1 MARALALA
9 LAPFALAT
17 LAGLVWLW
25 PAGEPGSGLTG
36 PAARGYRA
44 TVVAVQEIACP
55 SLEGQGEL
63 RCERAT
69 ARLDEG
75 PDEGL
80 EVTFELA
87 EGPTTRRL
95 RQGDGVLLARASEGP
110 PELAYAFL
118 DYQRARPLLLLGVLF
133 AAVVVALSRWRG
145 LAALG
150 GLALSLAVLIF
161 FVLPSILAGEPPLA
175 VAVTGSAVIM
185 FAAIYLAHGF
195 NARSSTAILGTL
207 ISLLLTGVLAL
218 VFVDAARFTGF
229 GSEEAV
235 FLQVSASQIN
245 LTGLLL
251 GGIIIGSLGV
261 LDDVTV
267 TQASAVWEL
276 HHANPNLGV
285 RGLYSA
291 AIRIGRDHI
300 ASTVNTLVL
309 AYAGAALPLLI
320 VFTLSNQRLSSVLTS
335 EVVAEEVVRTLVGSI
350 GLVASV
356 PITTALASVVVS
368 YDSTRSP
375 SPEGEGFER
384 PRAEREWRAGA

>member
-1 MARALALA
+1 MVRALAFA
-9 LAPFALAT
+9 LAPFAVAT
-17 LAGLVWLW
+17 LVGLVWLW
-25 PAGEPGSGLTG
+25 PRAE
-36 PAARGYRA
+36 PAASLIGPPGRALRA

-55 SLEGQGEL
+55 ELQGQGEF
-63 RCERAT
+63 RCARAT

-75 PDEGL
+75 PDAGL

-95 RQGDGVLLARASEGP
+95 RAGDGILLTRASEGP
-110 PELAYAFL
+110 PELAYAFM

-133 AAVVVALSRWRG
+133 AAVVIALSRRRG
-145 LAALG
+145 LAALA

-161 FVLPSILAGEPPLA
+161 FVLPAILAGEPPLA
-175 VAVTGSAVIM
+175 VAVVGAAVIM

-195 NARSSTAILGTL
+195 NVRSSTAILGTL
-207 ISLLLTGVLAL
+207 ISLLLTGILAL
-218 VFVDAARFTGF
+218 IFVEAARFTGF

-251 GGIIIGSLGV
+251 GGIVIGSLGV

-276 HHANPNLGV
+276 HRANPKLGA
-285 RGLYSA
+285 RGLYAA

-309 AYAGAALPLLI
+309 AYAGAALPLMI
-320 VFTLSNQRLSSVLTS
+320 VFTLSNQRLSTVLTS
-335 EVVAEEVVRTLVGSI
+335 EVVAEEIVRTLVGSI

-356 PITTALASVVVS
+356 PITTGLAALVVS
-368 YDSTRSP
+368 YDSERSGDDYQP
-375 SPEGEGFER
+375 
-384 PRAEREWRAGA
+384 PRAERDWRVEI